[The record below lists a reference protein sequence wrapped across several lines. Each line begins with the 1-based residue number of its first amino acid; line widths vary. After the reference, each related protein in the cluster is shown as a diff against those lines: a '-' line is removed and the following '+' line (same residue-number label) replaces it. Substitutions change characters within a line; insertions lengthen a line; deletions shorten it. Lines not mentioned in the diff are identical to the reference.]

1 MPMAV
6 RPGLTQF
13 GWSDI
18 GARDMMDLN
27 GVTALVTGAGSGMG
41 AATAKALAKRGARVA
56 VVDLNLESA
65 QQTADSIKGLALGA
79 DVSSGESVE
88 AALQQ
93 VVDELGAPRVVVSC
107 AGIAAASRIVGRE
120 GPHELDLYQ
129 RVINVNLV
137 GTFNVL
143 RLTAERMS
151 QLEPVSKSGARGVIV
166 NTASVAAYDGQIG
179 QAAYSSSKGGV
190 VALTLPA
197 ARELARFGIRV
208 MTVAPGLIAT
218 PMLLDMPDEVQQSL
232 AAQVPFPQRFGTPE
246 EYADLVLHIVD
257 NEMLNGE
264 VIRFDGAIRLQPK

>member
-1 MPMAV
+1 MPMAA
-6 RPGLTQF
+6 RPGLTRF

-65 QQTADSIKGLALGA
+65 QQTADSIKGLALSA

-151 QLEPVSKSGARGVIV
+151 TLDPVSDSGARGVIV

-208 MTVAPGLIAT
+208 MTVAPGLIGT
-218 PMLLDMPDEVQQSL
+218 PMLLNMPDEVQQSL
-232 AAQVPFPQRFGTPE
+232 AGQVPFPQRFGTPE

>member
-1 MPMAV
+1 MPMAA

-13 GWSDI
+13 GWSEL

-65 QQTADSIKGLALGA
+65 QQTADSIKGLALSA

-151 QLEPVSKSGARGVIV
+151 TLDPVSDSGARGVIV

-208 MTVAPGLIAT
+208 MTVAPGLIGT
-218 PMLLDMPDEVQQSL
+218 PMLLNMPDEVQQSL
-232 AAQVPFPQRFGTPE
+232 AGQVPFPQRFGTPE

-264 VIRFDGAIRLQPK
+264 VIRLDGAIRLQPK

>member
-1 MPMAV
+1 MPMAA

-65 QQTADSIKGLALGA
+65 QQTADSIKGLALSA

-151 QLEPVSKSGARGVIV
+151 TLGPVSDSGARGVIV

-208 MTVAPGLIAT
+208 MTVAPGLIGT
-218 PMLLDMPDEVQQSL
+218 PMLLNMPDEVQQSL
-232 AAQVPFPQRFGTPE
+232 AGQVPFPQRFGTPE

>member
-41 AATAKALAKRGARVA
+41 AATAKALADRGARVA

-65 QQTADSIKGLALGA
+65 QQTADSIKGLALAA
-79 DVSSGESVE
+79 DVSSSESVE

-143 RLTAERMS
+143 RITAERMS
-151 QLEPVSKSGARGVIV
+151 QLEPVAKSGARGVIV

-232 AAQVPFPQRFGTPE
+232 AGQVPFPQRFGAPE

>member
-1 MPMAV
+1 MPMGA

-65 QQTADSIKGLALGA
+65 QQTADSIKGLALSA

-151 QLEPVSKSGARGVIV
+151 TLDPVSDSGARGVIV

-208 MTVAPGLIAT
+208 MTVAPGLIGT
-218 PMLLDMPDEVQQSL
+218 PMLLNMPDDVQQSL
-232 AAQVPFPQRFGTPE
+232 AGQVPFPQRFGTPE
-246 EYADLVLHIVD
+246 EFADLVLHIVD

>member
-1 MPMAV
+1 MPMAA

-65 QQTADSIKGLALGA
+65 QQTADSIKGLALSA

-151 QLEPVSKSGARGVIV
+151 TLDPVSDSGARGVIV

-208 MTVAPGLIAT
+208 MTVAPGLIGT
-218 PMLLDMPDEVQQSL
+218 PMLLNMPDEVQQSL
-232 AAQVPFPQRFGTPE
+232 AGQVPFPQRFGTPE

>member
-18 GARDMMDLN
+18 GARDMMNLN

-56 VVDLNLESA
+56 VVDLNLEGA
-65 QQTADSIKGLALGA
+65 QQTADSINGLALGA

-129 RVINVNLV
+129 QVINVNLV

-151 QLEPVSKSGARGVIV
+151 ALDPVSDSGARGVIV

-208 MTVAPGLIAT
+208 MTVAPGLIGT

-232 AAQVPFPQRFGTPE
+232 AGQVPFPKRFGTSE